1 MATNLRLSAEAEAAL
16 RAEAQRTG
24 RSQQDLLRE
33 AVAQYLGL
41 APRPTTIDPVIASSR
56 FTPPRVPYRS
66 VRPTLRLGRGE
77 RGIDLLDRDDRL

>member
-33 AVAQYLGL
+33 AVARYLGML
-41 APRPTTIDPVIASSR
+41 PGQSGIDPLIAHGKVD
-56 FTPPRVPYRS
+56 PPRVPYRD
-66 VRPTLRLGRGE
+66 VRPTLRLGQGE
-77 RGIDLLDRDDRL
+77 RSVDLLDREDRL

>member
-33 AVAQYLGL
+33 AVARYLGML
-41 APRPTTIDPVIASSR
+41 PGQGGFDPLIAHGKVD
-56 FTPPRVPYRS
+56 PPRVPYRD
-66 VRPTLRLGRGE
+66 VQPTLRLGQGE
-77 RGIDLLDRDDRL
+77 RSVDLLDRDDRL

>member
-16 RAEAQRTG
+16 RAAAQRTG

-41 APRPTTIDPVIASSR
+41 VPSPTTIDPVIASSR
-56 FTPPRVPYRS
+56 VNPPRVPYRS
-66 VRPTLRLGRGE
+66 VRPTLRLDQGE
-77 RGIDLLDRDDRL
+77 LGIDLLDRDDRL

>member
-1 MATNLRLSAEAEAAL
+1 MAMNLRLGAEAEAAL

-41 APRPTTIDPVIASSR
+41 ITGPTVLDPLIAHGKVD
-56 FTPPRVPYRS
+56 PPRVPYRD
-66 VRPTLRLGRGE
+66 VRPCLRLDHGE
-77 RGIDLLDRDDRL
+77 SSVDLLDRDDRL